1 MEKERLYPEMPLMR
15 KRKIAENV
23 FNESKDHLPN
33 DMMTV
38 CQDDFKLC
46 SLVGYKIVS
55 AIYNVSSSGTEEK
68 ARFLKYLGLHDD
80 RNPICRPLWA
90 PVRYCGGNMEFGR
103 VFAVN
108 HCAFSSR
115 DSIIG
120 LKDTYSEFRILKGL
134 RHIGCLGEWRLFKL
148 DPSTTDDMTGM
159 LYTGHEKN
167 FTIEFAHFPH
177 EGGHRIVFRW
187 EDS

>member
-1 MEKERLYPEMPLMR
+1 MASQRKGKFSFLSSVALMNSAKKTEYINMGKEKLYPEMTL
-15 KRKIAENV
+15 AEKKKAAEDI
-23 FNESKDHLPN
+23 FNQFRDFLPF
-33 DMMTV
+33 DMMDA
-38 CQDDFKLC
+38 CKQDFKLC
-46 SLVGYKIVS
+46 SLVGYKLAT
-55 AIYNVSSSGTEEK
+55 AIYAESPLGSEEK
-68 ARFLKYLGLHDD
+68 ERFFRLLDISGD

-134 RHIGCLGEWRLFKL
+134 RHIGCLGEW
-148 DPSTTDDMTGM
+148 
-159 LYTGHEKN
+159 
-167 FTIEFAHFPH
+167 
-177 EGGHRIVFRW
+177 
-187 EDS
+187 